1 MEHNEVDVTYSVK
14 ASESNGRRLIKNID
28 TGETRWEGGEEV
40 KEPAK
45 EVKEPAKE
53 LSPKGKK

>member
-1 MEHNEVDVTYSVK
+1 MEHNEVDITHTVK
-14 ASESNGRRLIKNID
+14 ADESKGRQLVKNLD